1 MRPARFAAAIPAV
14 IPAAVASVALLLAG
28 CGGASEEGS
37 AATDSTSAQ
46 AQASTAQP
54 DRDPGVDKY
63 PLGEGRYVLESD
75 PGWIHFRT
83 AAGISCGIGPVGR
96 IVGCDAVP
104 PDAPPGTNQTVIE
117 GSNRAAV
124 YRMSDTPTFTR
135 SVDVLPEGHRLTNGA
150 TRCAVGPE
158 ETVTCE
164 TVGGAHGFVVSPSRG
179 VLW

>member
-1 MRPARFAAAIPAV
+1 MRAIWGVPILTV
-14 IPAAVASVALLLAG
+14 AAVLLAG
-28 CGGASEEGS
+28 CGGSDKDS
-37 AATDSTSAQ
+37 DATDSTSSETSAEVSV
-46 AQASTAQP
+46 ARP

-63 PLGEGRYVLESD
+63 PLGEGNYILESD

-83 AAGISCGIGPVGR
+83 AAGMSCGIGPVGR

-104 PDAPPGTNQTVIE
+104 SDAPAGTNQTAIE
-117 GSNRAAV
+117 GNRPAV
-124 YRMSDTPTFTR
+124 YRKSDTPTFTR
-135 SVDVLPEGHRLTNGA
+135 AVDVLPEGHRLTNGA
-150 TRCAVGPE
+150 TRCAVGAG